1 MTRLIVAVLMGLALL
16 SACQLPPPV
25 KPELQTASDQTELS
39 RRATIRLQL
48 ATSYL
53 EAGQYTVALDEA
65 KQAIAIDP
73 TLVDAYHIRA
83 LVYMNM
89 NERVLAEES
98 FRSALAMRADDGDV
112 LNNYGWFL
120 CSQGGKPDQG
130 MAMLRQAIEAP
141 AAGSPAKPWTNL
153 GVCQMRQGDLDGAE
167 KSLTRA
173 TYIDANNSLTN
184 LTLAQLYYKRREYSR
199 AMPFIERVNGR
210 GNPTAE
216 SLWLGAR
223 IARRLGDTSQQNAWS
238 AQLQRRFPNA
248 PEEAAFER
256 GAWDD

>member
-1 MTRLIVAVLMGLALL
+1 MTRLIVAVLMGLVLL
-16 SACQLPPPV
+16 AACQLPPPV

-53 EAGQYTVALDEA
+53 EAGQYNVALDEA

-89 NERVLAEES
+89 NERALAEES

-120 CSQGGKPDQG
+120 CVNGRYAEAVPYLERAVNSPSASGPGKALTSLGACQ
-130 MAMLRQAIEAP
+130 LRNGNSEA
-141 AAGSPAKPWTNL
+141 
-153 GVCQMRQGDLDGAE
+153 AE
-167 KSLTRA
+167 KSLFGALRF
-173 TYIDANNSLTN
+173 DRNNPVANNN
-184 LTLAQLYYKRREYSR
+184 LALLYYQRGDYQR
-199 AMPFIERVNGR
+199 AQQYVGR
-210 GNPTAE
+210 INSSNFVSAQ

-223 IARRLGDTSQQNAWS
+223 IARRQGDVAAQNALV
-238 AQLQRRFPNA
+238 AQLRSRFPDSRELTA
-248 PEEAAFER
+248 YEQ
-256 GAWDD
+256 GAWDE

>member
-1 MTRLIVAVLMGLALL
+1 MTRLIVAVLMGLVLL

-25 KPELQTASDQTELS
+25 KPELQTASDQTEMS

-120 CSQGGKPDQG
+120 CVNGRYAEAVPYLERAVNAPSASGPGKALTSLGACQ
-130 MAMLRQAIEAP
+130 LRNGNSEA
-141 AAGSPAKPWTNL
+141 
-153 GVCQMRQGDLDGAE
+153 AE
-167 KSLTRA
+167 KSLFGALR
-173 TYIDANNSLTN
+173 YDRNNPVANNN
-184 LTLAQLYYKRREYSR
+184 LALLYYQRGDYQR
-199 AMPFIERVNGR
+199 AQQYVGR
-210 GNPTAE
+210 INSSNFVSAQ

-223 IARRLGDTSQQNAWS
+223 IARRQGDVAAQNALV
-238 AQLQRRFPNA
+238 AQLRSRFPDSRELTA
-248 PEEAAFER
+248 YEQ
-256 GAWDD
+256 GAWDE